1 MVDPTEWENKSFKN
15 DYLKNVAFELR
26 FPSNVRI
33 IKEYYKFQEQIT
45 EKYPKYGEDL
55 TFIGIPEEMQP
66 PETLRT
72 YSFMN
77 DETQSSVKVS
87 IDKFT
92 YVTKQ
97 YIKYDEFK
105 AEILWLFSIFK
116 EIFNIK
122 SCSRIG
128 LRYTNVYQL
137 KQDLDESIEIYKQ
150 LFEPFHNT
158 NKFQYTEMFVHN
170 IEIRRRISEEVIL
183 SYRSQFQKNN
193 TTKIYF
199 HVLDFDCY
207 IAETFSMGE
216 YEDKLDEIRKIE
228 KHEFLLTVTQE
239 FMDKMHPI
247 E

>member
-55 TFIGIPEEMQP
+55 SFIGIPEELQP

-72 YSFMN
+72 YSFTN
-77 DETQSSVKVS
+77 NETQSSIKIS
-87 IDKFT
+87 IDKFI
-92 YVTKQ
+92 YLTKV
-97 YIKYDEFK
+97 YTKYEEFK

-128 LRYTNVYQL
+128 LRYTNVYEL
-137 KQDLDESIEIYKQ
+137 SNDLDKSIETCMR

-158 NKFQYTEMFVHN
+158 DKFQDEELFLYN
-170 IEIRRRISEEVIL
+170 IEIRRRMSEEVNL
-183 SYRSQFQKNN
+183 SYRSQFQKDN
-193 TTKIYF
+193 TTSKYY

-207 IAETFSMGE
+207 IAETFSIGE
-216 YEDKLDEIRKIE
+216 YEDKLDEIHKIE
-228 KHEFLLTVTQE
+228 KQEFLLVISQE
-239 FMDKMHPI
+239 FMDKMEII